1 MLRMVIN
8 LYSTSLSNMQRGLN
22 LYNTNSFRNLR
33 SGSSLGWQA
42 TTTVALALTKA
53 VALTTESVLNGAGTL
68 SITSA
73 APLTTSITF
82 ASVDNEVTLTNTKA
96 ALYISITL
104 NLLEPSIKDITA
116 NKEIIDFIETDER
129 SILQTEV
136 I

>member
-1 MLRMVIN
+1 
-8 LYSTSLSNMQRGLN
+8 MQRGLN

-53 VALTTESVLNGAGTL
+53 VALTESVLNGAGTL

-104 NLLEPSIKDITA
+104 NLLEPSIKDVTA

>member
-1 MLRMVIN
+1 
-8 LYSTSLSNMQRGLN
+8 MQRGLN

-104 NLLEPSIKDITA
+104 NLLEPSIKDVTA
-116 NKEIIDFIETDER
+116 DKEIIDFIETDER

>member
-1 MLRMVIN
+1 
-8 LYSTSLSNMQRGLN
+8 MQRGLN

-42 TTTVALALTKA
+42 ATTV
-53 VALTTESVLNGAGTL
+53 GTA
-68 SITSA
+68 ITAA
-73 APLTTSITF
+73 APLTTEFVLQGAGSLTIGISNTVTTQITF
-82 ASVDNEVTLTNTKA
+82 NTGDAELQVINNKA

-104 NLLEPSIKDITA
+104 NLLEPSIKDVSPDR
-116 NKEIIDFIETDER
+116 EIIDFIETDER